1 MVLLAIRSA
10 SPKVCGDGF
19 AWKSWLEWAE
29 GIRTNVF
36 LYCYDDPS
44 GRRRVEQV
52 EAAVSRDPFALE
64 GLIESLTIFERDPL
78 FGTFAAESSGE
89 IAALLAKAVP

>member
-1 MVLLAIRSA
+1 MDSHGNRGLNGRKEFGQMSFFIVTMTH
-10 SPKVCGDGF
+10 PDGD
-19 AWKSWLEWAE
+19 AW
-29 GIRTNVF
+29 
-36 LYCYDDPS
+36 
-44 GRRRVEQV
+44 EQV